1 MIRHEYIGTSFMH
14 QVELKLDLEE
24 LVQKRLGTKLLVKEK

>member
-1 MIRHEYIGTSFMH
+1 MIRHEYIGTSIMH